1 MKSMTKDQWFTF
13 VDGLIQDDTRDIIGV
28 QSKGKRF
35 HFGFLESV
43 QDLRLDHDV
52 TLLPPK
58 KFLLPTHEELFRF
71 DISKLFEVS
80 CSKPDRPQIL
90 IGVHP
95 YDVIAIQQM
104 DAVYQNPPVDDIYE
118 ARRKNT
124 LIIAS
129 DILSIADRSFAGS
142 LGNHVVTS
150 GYDLLVT
157 DLGDTVVIDEGTT
170 AGRDLLKD
178 FGEFQEALTPEIER
192 VKRLRAELPARYK
205 HKLKIDKFRW
215 TELLLNNYTHPIWDE
230 NARKCFS
237 CGTCTLVCPTCFC
250 YDVDDVMDMNMK
262 EGKRV
267 RTWDGC
273 LLRDFTLIGSGEIFR
288 RAPVDRYR
296 HRFYRK
302 GVYLPRRFG
311 FVACVGCGRCAT
323 QCLSDI
329 ADPLNVMNTLAA
341 SSVEA
346 RMDLPI
352 PHEEPHR
359 QKGPVFMPKS
369 ATIIRKEKMTKTDT
383 FYEIELDSKEPLGH
397 QPGQFVEV
405 SIFGIGEAPISIAS
419 APEAGRSSFE
429 LLVRRVGNVTTHLEA
444 LNVGEKVGIR
454 GPFGNGFDVERLRKR
469 DLMFI
474 AGGCGMA
481 PMRSLVN
488 YVLAHRSEFGEVS
501 LLYGCKDP
509 DSILFNADLNVWK
522 TRSDIVQKFTVDYC
536 QDGVCWDGNIGVI
549 TNLIPLV
556 DFDPVKTAAI
566 IVGPPVMYRFVIK
579 ELKNR
584 GMTDE
589 NIIVSLERRMK
600 CGVGKCGHC
609 QFNGVYV
616 CLEGPVFNYGDIKD
630 LPEAF

>member
-1 MKSMTKDQWFTF
+1 MKSMTRGQWFSFT
-13 VDGLIQDDTRDIIGV
+13 DSLIQDNTRDIIGV

-35 HFGFLESV
+35 HFALLENAH
-43 QDLRLDHDV
+43 DLRLDHDV

-58 KFLLPTHEELFRF
+58 KFLLPTHEELIRF
-71 DISKLFEVS
+71 DISRPFEVS
-80 CSKPDRPQIL
+80 SSKPDRAQIL

-95 YDVIAIQQM
+95 YDVIAIQQL
-104 DAVYQNPPVDDIYE
+104 DAVYQNPPVDDIYA

-129 DILSIADRSFAGS
+129 DILTIASRSFAGS

-157 DLGDTVVIDEGTT
+157 DLGDIVVIDEGTS
-170 AGRDLLKD
+170 AGRELLKS
-178 FGEFQEALTPEIER
+178 FGECREALTPEIER
-192 VKRLRAELPARYK
+192 VTQLRAELPGRYR
-205 HKLKIDKFRW
+205 HKLKVDKWQW
-215 TELLLNNYTHPIWDE
+215 TELLLNNSTHPLWE
-230 NARKCFS
+230 KNARKCLS

-250 YDVDDVMDMNMK
+250 YDVDDVMDINMK
-262 EGKRV
+262 EGTRV
-267 RTWDGC
+267 RTWDSC

-288 RAPVDRYR
+288 QAPVDRYR

-302 GVYLPRRFG
+302 GVYLPQRFG

-341 SSVEA
+341 SSVET
-346 RMDLPI
+346 RLDLPI
-352 PHEEPHR
+352 PHKKPHHL
-359 QKGPVFMPKS
+359 QGPIFLPKS
-369 ATIIRKEKMTKTDT
+369 ATIIRREKMTQTDT
-383 FYEIELDSKEPLGH
+383 FYEIELDSRKPLGH

-405 SIFGIGEAPISIAS
+405 SIFGMGEAPISVAS
-419 APEAGRSSFE
+419 APEPGRNSFD
-429 LLVRRVGNVTTHLEA
+429 LLVRSVGNVTTHLQS
-444 LNVGEKVGIR
+444 LTVGDKIGIR
-454 GPFGNGFDVERLRKR
+454 GPFGNGFDAASLRKR

-481 PMRSLVN
+481 PMRSLVK

-522 TRSDIVQKFTVDYC
+522 TRTDIVQKFTVDDC
-536 QDGVCWDGNIGVI
+536 PAGASWDGNIGVI
-549 TNLIPLV
+549 TDLIPLI
-556 DFDPVKTAAI
+556 DFDPGKTTAI

-579 ELKNR
+579 NLKDR
-584 GMTDE
+584 GMPDD

-609 QFNGVYV
+609 QINGVYV
-616 CLEGPVFNYGDIKD
+616 CLEGPVFNYADIKD